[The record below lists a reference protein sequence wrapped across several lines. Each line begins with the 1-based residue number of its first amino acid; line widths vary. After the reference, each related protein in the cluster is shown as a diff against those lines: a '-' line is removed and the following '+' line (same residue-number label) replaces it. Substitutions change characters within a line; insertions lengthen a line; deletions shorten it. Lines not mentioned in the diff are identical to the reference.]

1 MGKLLIL
8 KTLII
13 VSALILSPLYS
24 QTFSLGYYF
33 DLGIGNKNWIVYNY
47 EYVEFN
53 DKAHLDSS
61 IVLESFHGELTVTID
76 DIKENSD
83 TIQYYLL
90 LSKAGEK
97 VTRTFYDTIAIENV
111 EVEFRDSVF
120 VIPGTQDLGGFHHI
134 YGWIF
139 PDTLVQSVID
149 PFDSVPMYPYSRLY
163 QFYDVSLDDSLFH
176 VNDTLFIHY
185 RPVSTNYCDSYYSID
200 YIINVQQNVRTY
212 SRNYSY
218 YGEGFYEKYE
228 YKYGYYANIEK
239 PDNIF
244 APIKMFL
251 YQNYPNPFNSTTT
264 IQFSLYKR
272 VHIKLEV
279 YDCLG
284 HKIET
289 LVDET
294 KNIGNY
300 ELEFDAHELSS
311 GIYYYRLNSG
321 EGGIGITKKF
331 VVLK

>member
-1 MGKLLIL
+1 MGKVLIVN
-8 KTLII
+8 TLII
-13 VSALILSPLYS
+13 VSVFILSPLYS

-53 DKAHLDSS
+53 DSAHLDSS

-76 DIKENSD
+76 DIRENSD
-83 TIQYYLL
+83 TIQYKLL

-97 VTRTFYDTIAIENV
+97 VIRTYYDTITVENIKT
-111 EVEFRDSVF
+111 EYWDSVF
-120 VIPGTQDLGGFHHI
+120 VIPGIQELGGFHHI

-139 PDTLVQSVID
+139 PDTMVQSVID
-149 PFDSVPMYPYSRLY
+149 PFDSIPMYPYSRLY

-185 RPVSTNYCDSYYSID
+185 RPIFTNYYDSYYSID
-200 YIINVQQNVRTY
+200 YILNVERYVRSY

-239 PDNIF
+239 PDF
-244 APIKMFL
+244 YFTPTKLFL

-264 IQFSLYKR
+264 IRFSLYKR

-279 YDCLG
+279 YDLLG
-284 HKIET
+284 NKIGT
-289 LVDET
+289 LIDEI

-311 GIYYYRLNSG
+311 GIYYYRLSSG
-321 EGGIGITKKF
+321 EGGMTKKF